1 MDRTI
6 KVKQPYVVS
15 VNLSRTVNLGNYES
29 LKLGVSVSIPFYDVK
44 KIKDVEKLALAE
56 AMSFIE
62 ENIDALKKKY
72 RSIEISDIEELD
84 ED

>member
-44 KIKDVEKLALAE
+44 KIKDVEQLALAE

-62 ENIDALKKKY
+62 ENIDVLKRRY
-72 RSIEISDIEELD
+72 RSIEVSGIEELD
-84 ED
+84 DE